1 MRIIYYIFLI
11 DSDIIIKSIRMN
23 HKIFKNS
30 AMPHIELR
38 YAKQIRGCSK
48 SHTHEMITIS
58 AIENG
63 KVDLILL
70 DTNKDIAPGI
80 ISILNPNIAHCV
92 EVLNKNSYGDYVLH
106 VDTKWCTELQQ
117 EVFNHNNDFTPFSS
131 PIVDD
136 FEIYTQYINLC
147 NKLLD
152 NSTILEKEEKLI
164 EFMTNILIY
173 DSSQTTNLTVQAEPN
188 KNEIS
193 KQIKS
198 YLDSNFLNEIT
209 LKDISSKLDL
219 SIVHIIRLFKKE
231 YQLPIHSYIL
241 NKKVHKARELL
252 SEDISLVDVAH
263 ESGFYDQSHFHKSFK
278 RVFSISPK
286 EYQDNLPKS

>member
-1 MRIIYYIFLI
+1 
-11 DSDIIIKSIRMN
+11 MN
-23 HKIFKNS
+23 HKIFKNN

-38 YAKQIRGCSK
+38 YAKPIRGCSK

-70 DTNKDIAPGI
+70 DEHKEMSPGK
-80 ISILNPNIAHCV
+80 ISVLNPNRAHCV
-92 EVLNKNSYGDYVLH
+92 EVLDTDCYGDYVLH

-117 EVFNHNNDFTPFSS
+117 GLFNHKNNFSPFRFPIIEDFK
-131 PIVDD
+131 
-136 FEIYTQYINLC
+136 IYSKYIDLC
-147 NKLLD
+147 NELLD
-152 NSTILEKEEKLI
+152 NNTILEKEEKLI

-173 DSSQTTNLTVQAEPN
+173 DNSHTINSNNSKLEAESN

-198 YLDSNFLNEIT
+198 YIDNNFLNEIT
-209 LKDISSKLDL
+209 LKDISLKFHL
-219 SIVHIIRLFKKE
+219 SVVHILRLFKKE

-252 SEDISLVDVAH
+252 SENISLIDVAQ

-286 EYQDNLPKS
+286 EYQDNLSKS